1 LARPETAQFSIG
13 RVLGDSFGVYARNF
27 IGFTALALLIGLI
40 ELLFTIYS
48 GANQVDEFGE
58 VKFVG
63 YQAMVMG
70 FITLLT
76 RSLTEA
82 TLIYGTFQ
90 DLRGQKAGVG
100 ACVGQGLTSIIS
112 VIFGSIIS
120 SIGIGAASLLF
131 LIPGLIVMTIWWVY
145 VPAIVVER
153 KGVFDAFSRI
163 AYLTAGHRW
172 GVLGLIIVVILLS
185 IGVTYISEM
194 ISYAV
199 ITMWPGVGT
208 FYLFLVVD
216 YVGGALITAFGAV
229 LVAVGYYY
237 LRAER
242 EGIDADQIAS
252 IFD

>member
-1 LARPETAQFSIG
+1 M
-13 RVLGDSFGVYARNF
+13 LGDSFGVYARNF
-27 IGFTALALLIGLI
+27 IGFTALALIIGLI

-58 VKFVG
+58 VKFAG
-63 YQAMVMG
+63 YQAMVMRL
-70 FITLLT
+70 ITLLT

-100 ACVGQGLTSIIS
+100 ACVAQGLTSIIS
-112 VIFGSIIS
+112 VIFGSIVS

-153 KGVFDAFSRI
+153 KGVFDAFSRS

-172 GVLGLIIVVILLS
+172 GVFGLIIIVILLS
-185 IGVTYISEM
+185 IAVTYISEM
-194 ISYAV
+194 ISYVV
-199 ITMWPGVGT
+199 ITMWPGVDA
-208 FYLFLVVD
+208 FLLFLVVN
-216 YVGGALITAFGAV
+216 YVGGALIAAFGAV

>member
-1 LARPETAQFSIG
+1 
-13 RVLGDSFGVYARNF
+13 
-27 IGFTALALLIGLI
+27 
-40 ELLFTIYS
+40 
-48 GANQVDEFGE
+48 
-58 VKFVG
+58 
-63 YQAMVMG
+63 
-70 FITLLT
+70 
-76 RSLTEA
+76 
-82 TLIYGTFQ
+82 
-90 DLRGQKAGVG
+90 
-100 ACVGQGLTSIIS
+100 

-131 LIPGLIVMTIWWVY
+131 LIPGLVVMTIWWVY

-153 KGVFDAFSRI
+153 KGVFDAFSRS

-172 GVLGLIIVVILLS
+172 AVLGLIIIVILLTAV
-185 IGVTYISEM
+185 VTAISEM

-199 ITMWPGVGT
+199 LTMWPGMDA
-208 FYLFLVVD
+208 FFLFLVVD
-216 YVGGALITAFGAV
+216 YVGGALTAAFGAV

>member
-1 LARPETAQFSIG
+1 LVRPEAAQFSVG

-48 GANQVDEFGE
+48 GANQVDESGE

-63 YQAMVMG
+63 FDAMVAG

-100 ACVGQGLTSIIS
+100 ACVARGLTSIVW

-120 SIGIGAASLLF
+120 SIGIGFASLLF

-153 KGVFDAFSRI
+153 QGVLDAFNRSE
-163 AYLTAGHRW
+163 YLTAGHRW
-172 GVLGLIIVVILLS
+172 AVFGLIIVVILLT
-185 IGVTYISEM
+185 IAVIYLSEM

-199 ITMWPGVGT
+199 MTVWPGMDA
-208 FYLFLVVD
+208 FLLFLVVD
-216 YVGGALITAFGAV
+216 YVGGAMTAAFGAV

-237 LRAER
+237 LRAEK
-242 EGIDADQIAS
+242 EGIDVDQIAS

>member
-1 LARPETAQFSIG
+1 MRAEAAQFSIG

-40 ELLFTIYS
+40 EFLLTIYS
-48 GANQVDEFGE
+48 GANEVDESGE

-63 YQAMVMG
+63 YQAVMMG
-70 FITLLT
+70 FVTLLT

-90 DLRGQKAGVG
+90 DLRGRKAGIG
-100 ACVGQGLTSIIS
+100 ACVTQGLASIIP
-112 VIFGSIIS
+112 VIIGSIIS
-120 SIGIGAASLLF
+120 SIGIGAASLLL

-153 KGVFDAFSRI
+153 QGVFDAFNRS

-172 GVLGLIIVVILLS
+172 AVFGFIIVVIMMNLAV
-185 IGVTYISEM
+185 IYISEM

-199 ITMWPGVGT
+199 ISVWPGT
-208 FYLFLVVD
+208 DAFLLFLVVD
-216 YVGGALITAFGAV
+216 YVGGALTAAFGAV
-229 LVAVGYYY
+229 MVAVGYYY